1 MMASWR
7 LADTGRS
14 DRATGRCLWRT
25 IVAAFLLFGAGPTH
39 AQTPPSEPGHFQER
53 IDEVARS
60 LQNNPRLKK
69 LSQQEREKLVEFV
82 TGNMLFA
89 LLHELAHT
97 AMDEFDLPVL
107 GREEDAA
114 DDFAAVR
121 LLRIGSEFSHRV
133 LVEAAKGW
141 FLSFQRDQQDGDKL
155 DFADEHSL
163 DAQRAFH
170 IVCLMVGSDRTKF
183 ADLANETQ
191 LPPERQETCPREFA
205 KASRSWDKVL
215 KRHQRSAD
223 QPRTKIDVIYGE
235 GKGYLD
241 LYAQAFR
248 AVRLLDV
255 IAGHISDQLA
265 WPAPFTLEM
274 KSCGVINAAWFAP
287 DRKLTLCYELA
298 ADFAELYRDFGAAQ
312 AKGKKRKPK

>member
-1 MMASWR
+1 MASRR
-7 LADTGRS
+7 LADTKRY
-14 DRATGRCLWRT
+14 DRATGGCLRRY
-25 IVAAFLLFGAGPTH
+25 ILAAFLLFGVGPIH
-39 AQTPPSEPGHFQER
+39 AQTAPSETGRFQAR
-53 IDEVARS
+53 IGEFARS
-60 LQNNPRLKK
+60 LQNDPRLKK
-69 LSQQEREKLVEFV
+69 LSQQDREKLVEFV
-82 TGNMLFA
+82 TGNMLFV

-97 AMDEFDLPVL
+97 TVDEFDLPVL

-121 LLRIGSEFSHRV
+121 LLRIDSDFSHRV

-141 FLSFQRDQQDGDKL
+141 FLSYQRDLQDGEKL
-155 DFADEHSL
+155 DFSDEHSL

-170 IVCLMVGSDRTKF
+170 IVCLMVGSDRSKF
-183 ADLANETQ
+183 ADLASETK
-191 LPPERQETCPREFA
+191 LPPERQETCPRDFE
-205 KASRSWDKVL
+205 KASRSWEKVL
-215 KRHQRSAD
+215 KPHQRNAD

-235 GKGYLD
+235 GKGNLD

-265 WPAPFTLEM
+265 WPAPFALEM
-274 KSCGVINAAWFAP
+274 KSCGVVNAAWFAP

-298 ADFAELYRDFGAAQ
+298 ADFAELYRDYGAAQ
-312 AKGKKRKPK
+312 AKGKKRKAR

>member
-1 MMASWR
+1 MASRR
-7 LADTGRS
+7 LANTKRS
-14 DRATGRCLWRT
+14 DRATGRCLRRT
-25 IVAAFLLFGAGPTH
+25 ILAAFLLFGAGPIH
-39 AQTPPSEPGHFQER
+39 AQAPPSESGRFQER
-53 IDEVARS
+53 ISEVARS

-69 LSQQEREKLVEFV
+69 LSQQEREKLAEFV

-141 FLSFQRDQQDGDKL
+141 FLSYQRDQKDGEKP
-155 DFADEHSL
+155 DFSDEHGL

-170 IVCLMVGSDRTKF
+170 IVCLMVGSDRAKF

-205 KASRSWDKVL
+205 KASRSWEKLL
-215 KRHQRSAD
+215 KPYERSPD
-223 QPRTKIDVIYGE
+223 RPKTKIDVVYGE
-235 GKGYLD
+235 GKGNLET
-241 LYAQAFR
+241 YAQAFR
-248 AVRLLDV
+248 TIRLLDV
-255 IAGHISDQLA
+255 VAGHTADQLA
-265 WPAPFTLEM
+265 WPAPFTFEM
-274 KSCGVINAAWFAP
+274 KSCGVINAVWFAP

-312 AKGKKRKPK
+312 AKSKKRKAK

>member
-1 MMASWR
+1 MMASRR
-7 LADTGRS
+7 LVNTGRS
-14 DRATGRCLWRT
+14 NRATGRCLQRT
-25 IVAAFLLFGAGPTH
+25 ILAAFLLFGAGPIH
-39 AQTPPSEPGHFQER
+39 AQTPPPEPGHFQER
-53 IDEVARS
+53 INEVARS

-97 AMDEFDLPVL
+97 ATDEFDLPVL

-141 FLSFQRDQQDGDKL
+141 FLSFQRDQQDGDKP
-155 DFADEHSL
+155 DFSDEHSL

-170 IVCLMVGSDRTKF
+170 IVCLMVGSDRAKF

-191 LPPERQETCPREFA
+191 LPPERQESCPREFA

-215 KRHQRSAD
+215 KRHQRGAD
-223 QPRTKIDVIYGE
+223 QPKAKIDVLYGDA
-235 GKGYLD
+235 KGNLET
-241 LYAQAFR
+241 YAQTFR

-255 IAGHISDQLA
+255 VAAHTADQLA

-274 KSCGVINAAWFAP
+274 RSCGVINAAWFAP

-312 AKGKKRKPK
+312 AKSKKRKAK